1 MKSADMTASAFAGWP
16 RWSNRNRRDRDALEF
31 LPAALEIVETSPS
44 PVGRAVAATIIS
56 FFCLALV
63 WACLGK
69 VDIVATATG
78 RIIPSG
84 KTKVIQPFETGVVK
98 AIHVSDGE
106 KVKAGDVL
114 IELDGTID
122 AAQADS
128 LQKQLTAARLDAA
141 RLKAALAAA
150 DGSDVELAPPA
161 GAAPAEVALQ
171 RTLLTN
177 QVEEY
182 RARLADLDRQIAQNE
197 GNRAAVAASVDKLTV
212 TLPIIRQRVDALHK
226 LGEFA
231 RNLQYLQTQQ
241 DFLEHEK
248 ELQVQKGRLQEAMG
262 ALAAAQAQ
270 RRGAEAEFRRTNLSD
285 LADAQQK
292 VATLSDQLIQAR
304 EHHELQTLTAP
315 VAGTVQQLAVH
326 TIGGVVTPAQPLMVI
341 VPEDAHLE
349 VEAMVS
355 NRDIG
360 FVHEGQPVEIKVD
373 TFNFTKYGLLHGT
386 VLNVSQDAIARDKP
400 VDVGH
405 PNVGSGDHSSEPQ
418 GQELVYAA
426 RISLDRT
433 AMNVDGRTV
442 ELTPGM
448 AVTAEIKT
456 GRRRVIQ
463 YLLSPLLRAKNT
475 ALTER

>member
-1 MKSADMTASAFAGWP
+1 MKSVDMTASMPAWWP
-16 RWSNRNRRDRDALEF
+16 WRGRGRDRDALEF
-31 LPAALEIVETSPS
+31 LPAALEIVETPPS
-44 PVGRAVAATIIS
+44 PVGRAVAATIVA
-56 FFCLALV
+56 FFCLAV
-63 WACLGK
+63 AWACIGK

-98 AIHVSDGE
+98 EIRVSDGQ
-106 KVKAGDVL
+106 KVAAGDVL
-114 IELDGTID
+114 IALDGTID

-128 LQKQLTAARLDAA
+128 LQKQLTAAELDAA
-141 RLKAALAAA
+141 RLKAALDSA
-150 DGSDVELAPPA
+150 DGTPVDLVPPE
-161 GAAPAEVALQ
+161 GTAPAEVALQ

-177 QVEEY
+177 QVAEY
-182 RARLADLDRQIAQNE
+182 RAKLGDLDRQIAQNE
-197 GNRAAVAASVDKLTV
+197 GNRAAVAATVDKLTV
-212 TLPIIRQRVDALHK
+212 TLPIIRQRVDALKK

-231 RNLQYLQTQQ
+231 RNLQFLQTQQ
-241 DFLEHEK
+241 DFLEHEQ
-248 ELQVQKGRLQEAMG
+248 ELQVQKGRLQEAAG
-262 ALAAAQAQ
+262 ALAAVQEQ
-270 RRGAEAEFRRTNLSD
+270 RREAEAEFKRTNLSD
-285 LADAQQK
+285 LADARQK

-304 EHHELQTLTAP
+304 QHHDLQTLTSP

-326 TIGGVVTPAQPLMVI
+326 TVGGVVTPAQQLMVI

-349 VEAMVS
+349 VEAMVP

-386 VLNVSQDAIARDKP
+386 VLNVSQDAIPRDKP
-400 VDVGH
+400 VDTSRPDAGATDR
-405 PNVGSGDHSSEPQ
+405 GSEPQ

-426 RISLDRT
+426 RVSLDRT
-433 AMNVDGRTV
+433 AMNVDGRHV

-456 GRRRVIQ
+456 GRRRVIE
-463 YLLSPLLRAKNT
+463 YLLSPLLRARQT

>member
-1 MKSADMTASAFAGWP
+1 MKSADMAASIPASRPWRG
-16 RWSNRNRRDRDALEF
+16 RGRDRDALEF
-31 LPAALEIVETSPS
+31 LPAALEIVETPPS
-44 PVGRAVAATIIS
+44 PVGRAVAATIVA
-56 FFCLALV
+56 FFCLAIA
-63 WACLGK
+63 WACIGK

-78 RIIPSG
+78 RVIPSG
-84 KTKVIQPFETGVVK
+84 KTKIIQPFETGVVK
-98 AIHVSDGE
+98 AIHVSDGQ
-106 KVKAGDVL
+106 KVNAGDVL

-122 AAQADS
+122 EAEADS
-128 LQKQLTAARLDAA
+128 LQKQLTAAQLDAA
-141 RLKAALAAA
+141 RLKAALASA
-150 DGSDVELAPPA
+150 DGTPVDVVPPV
-161 GAAPAEVALQ
+161 GAAAAEVALQ

-182 RARLADLDRQIAQNE
+182 RAKLGDLDRQIAQNE
-197 GNRAAVAASVDKLTV
+197 GNRAAVAATVDKLTV
-212 TLPIIRQRVDALHK
+212 TIPIIRQRVDALKK

-231 RNLQYLQTQQ
+231 RNLQFLQTQQ
-241 DFLEHEK
+241 DYLEHEQ
-248 ELQVQKGRLQEAMG
+248 ELQVQKGRLQEAAG
-262 ALAAAQAQ
+262 ALAAVQEQ
-270 RRGAEAEFRRTNLSD
+270 RREAEAEFKRTNLSD
-285 LADAQQK
+285 LADAEQK

-304 EHHELQTLTAP
+304 QHHDLQTLTSP

-326 TIGGVVTPAQPLMVI
+326 TVGGVVTPAQPLMVI

-373 TFNFTKYGLLHGT
+373 TFNFTKYGLLRGT
-386 VLNVSQDAIARDKP
+386 VLNVSQDAIPRDKP
-400 VDVGH
+400 IDTQRPDAGAT
-405 PNVGSGDHSSEPQ
+405 DRSSEPQ

-426 RISLDRT
+426 RVSLDRAT
-433 AMNVDGRTV
+433 MDVDGRRV
-442 ELTPGM
+442 DLTPGM

-463 YLLSPLLRAKNT
+463 YLLSPLLRARQT